1 MVDYVCNSLPEYLS
15 RPLKS
20 IQSVNRSIRSR
31 NWSTPTP
38 VHIPGAS
45 SVAVTLW
52 RTRTKLFENCAL
64 THEGTVNAFSYC
76 LARYTRLLTAARV
89 AVGTLL
95 LLLACWRLGM

>member
-1 MVDYVCNSLPEYLS
+1 MVDYVCNSLPKYLS

-52 RTRTKLFENCAL
+52 RTKLFEKCAL
-64 THEGTVNAFSYC
+64 THEGTVNA
-76 LARYTRLLTAARV
+76 LATV
-89 AVGTLL
+89 
-95 LLLACWRLGM
+95 